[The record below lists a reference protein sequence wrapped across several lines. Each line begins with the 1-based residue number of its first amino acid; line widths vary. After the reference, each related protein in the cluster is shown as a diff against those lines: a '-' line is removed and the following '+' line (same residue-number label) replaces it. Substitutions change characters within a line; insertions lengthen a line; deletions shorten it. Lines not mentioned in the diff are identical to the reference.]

1 MKKIIALF
9 FVFVLVLLNAADFS
23 IGETK
28 IKLPVMPGYI
38 NSADVHPELNAHLG
52 RLMKEQYSVPASYI
66 LTSDAEIIK
75 KSSNKRLFE
84 EMGYNSHVMICFL
97 NKLAN
102 YSCRQDEFDV
112 VKNSLKK
119 IYSSD
124 FKLLENKL
132 KEQEKYISEKGKFKY
147 NTDKIIPAGIIFENN
162 DCIISSMVVNHKF
175 DDDIFSQACSMG
187 ILKIKNKIFYVYVYK
202 DFKTKK
208 DLEYTQKNVKI
219 LVQKFFELNK

>member
-1 MKKIIALF
+1 MKGIFMKKSVLFIACICSI
-9 FVFVLVLLNAADFS
+9 LLNAAEFS
-23 IGETK
+23 IGESK
-28 IKLPVMPGYI
+28 IKLPEMPGYI
-38 NSADVHPELNAHLG
+38 NSADVHPELNAYLG
-52 RLMKEQYSVPASYI
+52 RLVQAQYSVPASYI

-208 DLEYTQKNVKI
+208 DLPGAVS
-219 LVQKFFELNK
+219 FFNASKTYK